1 MKRTLVS
8 IFLMLLVLL
17 DGSVTATPARADTPS
32 AGPIYIVQAGD
43 TLWSIA
49 QRFDVA
55 VPDLEAI
62 NNLTDPTI
70 YVGDKLVIPGLPGLS
85 GTLISEPVQYGQ
97 TLRSL
102 SLQYQVDESTL
113 IELNHL
119 VSPTELYAGYNLTL
133 LQQDNQAFWTTR
145 TGLAKGETLLELAV
159 QNKTDPWTLTQINGL
174 TGTSDALPGDALYLP
189 SDKSK
194 TASNGLPTVFTSIN
208 VDQLPIVQGTT
219 LEIKVV
225 PSQSIILNGSML
237 NHTLHFF
244 PAGDG
249 SYVALQGIEANA
261 VPGLYALQ
269 IKAVLPDGSIQSFEQ
284 NVPVISGNY
293 PHDSTIYYVKPD
305 TINPSL
311 TGPDAARVR
320 AFTAASTADKYWQGL
335 FKSPA
340 SLFAS
345 LSYISSPFGI
355 GRSYLGIGTTLTLDT
370 FHTGMDYAGA
380 TGQPITAPAAG
391 IVVFTGPLDVCGN
404 ATYIYHGWGVY
415 SGICHQSSIKVTVG
429 QMVHQGDL
437 IGLVGDTGRA
447 LGPNLHW
454 EVWVNGVQVQPTQWL
469 NILFPH

>member
-1 MKRTLVS
+1 MKRKTIS
-8 IFLMLLVLL
+8 IFLVLLVILA
-17 DGSVTATPARADTPS
+17 GSVPEIPARADTPPT
-32 AGPIYIVQAGD
+32 GPIYIVQAGD

-49 QRFDVA
+49 QRFDVT

-102 SLQYQVDESTL
+102 SRQYQVGESTL

-119 VSPTELYAGYNLTL
+119 VSPSELYAGYSLTL
-133 LQQDNQAFWTTR
+133 LQQDNQVFWTTR
-145 TGLAKGETLLELAV
+145 TGLAKGETLLELAA
-159 QNKTDPWTLTQINGL
+159 QNKTDPWTLMQINGL
-174 TGTSDALPGDALYLP
+174 SGTSGALPGDALYLP

-194 TASNGLPTVFTSIN
+194 TTSSGLPPVFTSIN

-219 LEIKVV
+219 LQIKVI
-225 PSQSIILNGSML
+225 PSQSINLNGSVL
-237 NHTLHFF
+237 NHPLHFF

-249 SYVALQGIEANA
+249 SYVALQGIEADA
-261 VPGLYALQ
+261 LPGLYPFHIEAS
-269 IKAVLPDGSIQSFEQ
+269 LPDGSIQSFDQ

-293 PHDSTIYYVKPD
+293 PHDSTIYYVKAD
-305 TINPSL
+305 TIDPSL
-311 TGPDAARVR
+311 TGPDAAKVR
-320 AFTAASTADKYWQGL
+320 TFTAASTADKYWQGQ

-345 LSYISSPFGI
+345 LAYISSPFGI
-355 GRSYLGIGTTLTLDT
+355 GRSYIGIGTNLTLDT
-370 FHTGMDYAGA
+370 FHTGMDYAGG

-391 IVVFTGPLDVCGN
+391 IVVFTGPLLVCGN

-415 SGICHQSSIKVTVG
+415 SGICHQSAIKVTFG

-469 NILFPH
+469 NEVFPH